1 MNNFIN
7 ECISAPRINGMA
19 EFFSST
25 ASGEKHKPFRL
36 VEIDDRLFHS
46 YDYIKFAKHLTKNS
60 GPFVNHYFQYT
71 IQQGRRVQIR
81 NNSNKIRNHAKQK
94 IKHMVSW
101 YG

>member
-36 VEIDDRLFHS
+36 VEIDDRLFILMITLS
-46 YDYIKFAKHLTKNS
+46 LPNTSQKTAALSLIIIFAVYHTARKKS
-60 GPFVNHYFQYT
+60 
-71 IQQGRRVQIR
+71 
-81 NNSNKIRNHAKQK
+81 AD
-94 IKHMVSW
+94 
-101 YG
+101 

>member
-36 VEIDDRLFHS
+36 VEIDDRLTLS
-46 YDYIKFAKHLTKNS
+46 LPNTSQKTAALSLIIIFAVYHTARKKS
-60 GPFVNHYFQYT
+60 
-71 IQQGRRVQIR
+71 
-81 NNSNKIRNHAKQK
+81 AD
-94 IKHMVSW
+94 
-101 YG
+101 

>member
-36 VEIDDRLFHS
+36 VEFL
-46 YDYIKFAKHLTKNS
+46 
-60 GPFVNHYFQYT
+60 QYT

>member
-46 YDYIKFAKHLTKNS
+46 YDYI
-60 GPFVNHYFQYT
+60 
-71 IQQGRRVQIR
+71 
-81 NNSNKIRNHAKQK
+81 
-94 IKHMVSW
+94 
-101 YG
+101 

>member
-1 MNNFIN
+1 MYFRSENKRHGRIFLIN
-7 ECISAPRINGMA
+7 CIRG
-19 EFFSST
+19 
-25 ASGEKHKPFRL
+25 KHKPFRL

-46 YDYIKFAKHLTKNS
+46 YDYIKFAKHLTKTAALS
-60 GPFVNHYFQYT
+60 LIIILQYT